1 MPAFLLL
8 GAFRPWRTFVW
19 LPVVPGSSNPVY
31 QRRCENYYLRGLGS
45 VKAFLLERNPLWIF
59 AVSWQGMGKS
69 LTQESMHGR
78 SFSESAT
85 SDLLVFVTKAL
96 PGEAEGMLHYLHSS
110 TGTQTHLHTYLG
122 GLSTKQPSSVIVSWQ
137 SRWGNFSEWQKPRSR
152 MQLRD
157 VSVQVP
163 PNSEGCACAIFFVLL
178 AFFWV
183 ITVERHPLS
192 EEPLQPENHSY

>member
-78 SFSESAT
+78 SFLNLPHLTYWCLSPKHCQVRQKACCITCTHPQALRPICTHIWEGCPPSNRLLLSSADKVDEGI
-85 SDLLVFVTKAL
+85 SVNGKSPGAECSLEMWVFRYLQIVRDVRVLSSLFSLL
-96 PGEAEGMLHYLHSS
+96 S
-110 TGTQTHLHTYLG
+110 
-122 GLSTKQPSSVIVSWQ
+122 
-137 SRWGNFSEWQKPRSR
+137 SEW
-152 MQLRD
+152 
-157 VSVQVP
+157 
-163 PNSEGCACAIFFVLL
+163 
-178 AFFWV
+178 
-183 ITVERHPLS
+183 
-192 EEPLQPENHSY
+192 